1 MRLILLMLLAW
12 PAWGATSGQLPL
24 KGTVPAVVSIVVNSL
39 PIATTLPLNVSQ
51 NRTRVGTA
59 VERWNTLNGVKVHVS
74 SLNQGFL
81 VHQSLTSSKVAY
93 VLRYRNSNVNLTSGQ
108 LYNSNQQ
115 GRRTVNRALRISYT
129 GVPHSS
135 LIEGDY
141 TDIVTL
147 SISAN

>member
-1 MRLILLMLLAW
+1 MLSLPTWA
-12 PAWGATSGQLPL
+12 ATSGQLPL
-24 KGTVPAVVSIVVNSL
+24 KGTVPAVVSISVSAL
-39 PIATTLPLNVSQ
+39 PIASSLPLNVSQ
-51 NRTRVGTA
+51 NRTRVGTST
-59 VERWNTLNGVKVHVS
+59 ETWNTLNGVKVQVS

-81 VHQSLTSSKVAY
+81 VHSSVPSSKIAY
-93 VLRYRNSNVNLTSGQ
+93 VLRYRNSNVNLASGQ
-108 LYNSNQQ
+108 TYNSNQR
-115 GRRTVNRALRISYT
+115 GRRTVNRALRVSYT

>member
-1 MRLILLMLLAW
+1 MKLILLMLLAW

-39 PIATTLPLNVSQ
+39 PVATTLPLNVSQ
-51 NRTRVGTA
+51 NRTRVGTS
-59 VERWNTLNGVKVHVS
+59 VEKWNTRNGVKIHVS

-81 VHQSLTSSKVAY
+81 VHQSVSSSKIAY
-93 VLRYRNSNVNLTSGQ
+93 VLRYRNSNVNLVSGQ
-108 LYNSNQQ
+108 IYNTSQR
-115 GRRTVNRALRISYT
+115 GRRTVNRALQISYT